1 MKKLIKYGKSGE
13 TLVEVMVCAVLFL
26 MMAAVM
32 QGAISFS
39 TNAQHKS
46 EQIRENNA
54 KICRSLRTTETT
66 GTGTK
71 TKTYTFKATSMDGSV
86 EGEEVFTIEV
96 PLGKKEAA
104 YQDGQ
109 GNNQTVD
116 FYLYG
121 PVTVTAGGG
130 GTGGGGS

>member
-1 MKKLIKYGKSGE
+1 MKKLIKYRKSGE

-54 KICRSLRTTETT
+54 KICRSLRTTGTT
-66 GTGTK
+66 ENG

-96 PLGKKEAA
+96 PLGKKEA

-109 GNNQTVD
+109 GNNQTVY

>member
-1 MKKLIKYGKSGE
+1 MKRLKNYRKSGE

-26 MMAAVM
+26 LMAAVM

-46 EQIRENNA
+46 QQIRENNT
-54 KICRSLRTTETT
+54 KICRSLRTMDIV
-66 GTGTK
+66 GNGNK
-71 TKTYTFKATSMDGSV
+71 PYTFNATFMDGSM
-86 EGEEVFTIEV
+86 EGDEVVFTIEV
-96 PLGKKEAA
+96 PLGKKTVT
-104 YQDGQ
+104 YPDGQ
-109 GNNQTVD
+109 NNNQTVD

-130 GTGGGGS
+130 GAGGGGGS

>member
-1 MKKLIKYGKSGE
+1 
-13 TLVEVMVCAVLFL
+13 
-26 MMAAVM
+26 
-32 QGAISFS
+32 
-39 TNAQHKS
+39 
-46 EQIRENNA
+46 
-54 KICRSLRTTETT
+54 
-66 GTGTK
+66 
-71 TKTYTFKATSMDGSV
+71 MDGSV
-86 EGEEVFTIEV
+86 EGKEVFTIKV